1 MSSDASLPD
10 TASAIEPAG
19 AIAPVLIAPRVNAAV
34 SEFIHEEAL
43 NADLLLRLF
52 RQAFMPVES
61 LSGQALLVTAESGM
75 RLSVT
80 VDTDRKHLVLRA
92 RYTLRPEAEMAAK
105 LDFAHRANVGVIAVR
120 FAIASPGTLQADFT
134 MSFKGGAVTLQIM
147 EAVRLLSVVVR
158 GTIRDQDKD
167 GVVS

>member
-75 RLSVT
+75 RLVG
-80 VDTDRKHLVLRA
+80 DGGHRPQAPGPARA
-92 RYTLRPEAEMAAK
+92 LHAA
-105 LDFAHRANVGVIAVR
+105 A
-120 FAIASPGTLQADFT
+120 
-134 MSFKGGAVTLQIM
+134 
-147 EAVRLLSVVVR
+147 R
-158 GTIRDQDKD
+158 G
-167 GVVS
+167 